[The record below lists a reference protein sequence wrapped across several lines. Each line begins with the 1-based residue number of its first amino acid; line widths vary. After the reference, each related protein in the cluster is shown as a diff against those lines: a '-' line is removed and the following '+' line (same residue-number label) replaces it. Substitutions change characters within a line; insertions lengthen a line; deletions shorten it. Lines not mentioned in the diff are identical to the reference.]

1 MADTIDAWAKA
12 WNDVQTLRPIIE
24 AERDK
29 ADSLRRLPDAIA
41 DAFIARDVY
50 RLMLPVDLGGAGIT
64 PLQQFDLTL
73 EVSRIDASTG
83 WNYTLA
89 MYSASLAGVLPLEL
103 SRRRFATADC
113 GGAGSG
119 TPQGRAV
126 MVDGGCRVT
135 GRWSWASGLP
145 HARNVLGGCVVYE
158 DDKPKIGPDGIPII
172 LHVSVPIEDAEV
184 FDTWKTGGMRGTGS
198 ADFALND
205 VFVPTE
211 QMFQLFGGE
220 PTLPDPFFNLPVST
234 FGFSLAAVPLG
245 VATSMIEAL
254 KELAVTKRH
263 PPPRATIAEEGS
275 TQFTVAKAEASVES
289 ATLYVRDA
297 FVKIWDEICA
307 GREASMENRSRLR
320 RAMVH
325 AVDMAIE
332 AVSSC
337 YRAAGGSAVFE
348 AAPFERALR
357 DVYTMGAHHVFQRSM
372 MEDAGR
378 VSMGLAPTLR
388 MF

>member
-1 MADTIDAWAKA
+1 MADTTDAWSKA

-24 AERDK
+24 TERDK
-29 ADSLRRLPDAIA
+29 ADRLRRLPDTIA
-41 DAFIARDVY
+41 DAFIARDIY
-50 RLMLPVDLGGAGIT
+50 RLMLPVELGGAGIT

-89 MYSASLAGVLPLEL
+89 MESASLAGVLPLEL

-119 TPQGRAV
+119 RPQGRAV

-135 GRWSWASGLP
+135 GRWSWASGLSQ
-145 HARNVLGGCVVYE
+145 ARNVLGGCVVFE
-158 DDKPKIGPDGIPII
+158 DDAPKLGPDGVPII
-172 LHVSVPIEDAEV
+172 VHVSVPIEQAEV

-211 QMFQLFGGE
+211 QIFTLFGGE
-220 PTLPDPFFNLPVST
+220 PTLADPLFHLPVSA
-234 FGFSLAAVPLG
+234 FGFTLTAVPLG
-245 VATSMIEAL
+245 VAMSVIENL
-254 KELAVTKRH
+254 KEVAVTKRH
-263 PPPRATIAEEGS
+263 PPPRATLAEEAE
-275 TQFTVAKAEASVES
+275 TQFTVAKAEASVE
-289 ATLYVRDA
+289 AAALYVRDA
-297 FVKIWDEICA
+297 FTKMWEEVCA
-307 GREASMENRSRLR
+307 GGESSMESRARLR

-325 AVDMAIE
+325 AVDTAIE
-332 AVSSC
+332 AVSAC

-348 AAPFERALR
+348 SAPFERALR

-378 VSMGLAPTLR
+378 VSMGLEPTLR